1 MSDAPT
7 VAELAA
13 LPHFRGLAPDLLE
26 KIAAASRA
34 REYRSGESIFLQGE
48 PARAFHVVRAGGVR
62 IFRLSPDGR
71 EQVLHHC
78 GPGRSF
84 AEAALLSIG
93 RYPAHAQ
100 ATETPTVI
108 VEIGGKPFLELFRSD
123 PRLSAAMVGS
133 LCMWLHELVERV
145 EELSIARA
153 GARLARYLLRQ
164 PASGAGPAVEIELS
178 LARRELAAHLAIQPE
193 TLSRLLRRW
202 QDEGVIAAD
211 GRRLTIP
218 DPRALEAIAAR
229 EEGP

>member
-1 MSDAPT
+1 MPQAPT
-7 VAELAA
+7 LDELAS
-13 LPHFRGLAPDLLE
+13 LPHFRGLAGDLLE
-26 KIAAASRA
+26 QIVAASRA
-34 REYRSGESIFLQGE
+34 REFRAGESIFLQGE
-48 PARAFHVVRAGGVR
+48 PCRAFHVVRTGAVR
-62 IFRLSPDGR
+62 IYRLSPDGR

-100 ATETPTVI
+100 ATETPTEI
-108 VEIGGKPFLELFRSD
+108 VEIGGKPFLELFRTD

-133 LCMWLHELVERV
+133 LCMWMHELVERV

-164 PASGAGPAVEIELS
+164 PATGAGRSAEIELAM
-178 LARRELAAHLAIQPE
+178 ARRELAAHLAIQPE

-202 QDEGVIAAD
+202 QDEGVISVE
-211 GRRLTIP
+211 GRHLTIP
-218 DPRALEAIAAR
+218 DARALEAIAAR